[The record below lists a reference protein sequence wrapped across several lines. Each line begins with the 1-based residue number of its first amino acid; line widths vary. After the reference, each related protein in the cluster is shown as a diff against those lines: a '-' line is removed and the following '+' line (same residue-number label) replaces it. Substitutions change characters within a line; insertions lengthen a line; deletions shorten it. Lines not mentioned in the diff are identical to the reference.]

1 MQPRQLDTDSLQRLL
16 NDGFQVKQWREDGRL
31 HVEIHGSWKQ
41 HHTEVDT
48 RIQELA
54 DMRRYSTGLSG
65 TDPANH
71 TRFVQYRAHHDA

>member
-16 NDGFQVKQWREDGRL
+16 NDGFKVNQWREDDRL
-31 HVEIHGSWKQ
+31 HVEIHGSWEHQ
-41 HHTEVDT
+41 PTEVDT

-65 TDPANH
+65 TDPINH
-71 TRFVQYRAHHDA
+71 TRFVQYRTHPD